1 MCVECVGHVIAT
13 WHQCGVASML
23 PGRPSDMS
31 TLAWQPPGCGA
42 MLCRLGLCEW
52 MRSGTLEGVFEH
64 LYSPWASS
72 HPACASVA
80 QCVCVECVGHVIATW
95 HQCGVASMLPG
106 RPSDMSTLAWQPPGC
121 GAMLCRLGLCEW
133 MRSGTLEG
141 VFEHLYSPWASSHPA
156 CASVAQC
163 VC

>member
-1 MCVECVGHVIAT
+1 
-13 WHQCGVASML
+13 ML

-72 HPACASVA
+72 HPASVA
-80 QCVCVECVGHVIATW
+80 WCLLAHVCVCTRHVLLL
-95 HQCGVASMLPG
+95 HMCL
-106 RPSDMSTLAWQPPGC
+106 LAH
-121 GAMLCRLGLCEW
+121 
-133 MRSGTLEG
+133 
-141 VFEHLYSPWASSHPA
+141 V
-156 CASVAQC
+156 C
-163 VC
+163 VCSEEPKCHSTNNRFPLPLPHP